1 MFSKEGDTCI
11 ISIEKLTYATA
22 QGWYSEK
29 LVSGVQPASENPSY
43 LTLCKNK
50 ISDFPYSSYDVIDT
64 LFETKMAKIKINA
77 LFLNKGAK
85 KQIILHEAG
94 HSCIAH
100 LREYLPCTSATGTE
114 TS

>member
-1 MFSKEGDTCI
+1 MYYLDWKIDLCNCPG
-11 ISIEKLTYATA
+11 LVLR
-22 QGWYSEK
+22 K